1 MNLTD
6 NAKEINT
13 TQRKHHRLLLTVM
26 LVILFII
33 IILSFGVGYY
43 PLTPSQVLKAF
54 LSKFGYKGDILPQA
68 ATIFWNIRLPRIL
81 SALFSRFHLS
91 GNVSQSAGISG
102 HPWCFIRCQS
112 WCCFC
117 YFKRSFKLG
126 DSAFCFCRRCDCSC
140 RILPHQPKV
149 CTLSHTQ
156 SCTDRNY
163 DHVTLQC
170 GRNHDQIHCRSQ

>member
-81 SALFSRFHLS
+81 SALFIGVSLS
-91 GNVSQSAGISG
+91 VA
-102 HPWCFIRCQS
+102 
-112 WCCFC
+112 
-117 YFKRSFKLG
+117 
-126 DSAFCFCRRCDCSC
+126 D
-140 RILPHQPKV
+140 
-149 CTLSHTQ
+149 
-156 SCTDRNY
+156 
-163 DHVTLQC
+163 
-170 GRNHDQIHCRSQ
+170 